1 MKFAG
6 HGRRAA
12 LRRLGKT
19 QVWHMNEAFGFL
31 ELERAL
37 ELVARQN
44 LREAAAVI
52 RKTNVFTTHTPV
64 PAATTVPA
72 VAGG

>member
-1 MKFAG
+1 
-6 HGRRAA
+6 
-12 LRRLGKT
+12 
-19 QVWHMNEAFGFL
+19 
-31 ELERAL
+31 
-37 ELVARQN
+37 LVARQN